1 MKIFSLFI
9 IFLSLSV
16 CVSCTKTIYE
26 PIEVEKVRTEYVD
39 RNSYVHDS
47 IYIQDSVYVERSQD
61 TMYIYKTKYITKER
75 LQKDTMYLEK
85 TDSIPYVVTTYVE
98 KQLSAWQSFKLKY
111 LSWIT
116 LILLAASI
124 TLYKKFK

>member
-47 IYIQDSVYVERSQD
+47 IYI
-61 TMYIYKTKYITKER
+61 TKYITKER

-98 KQLSAWQSFKLKY
+98 KELSAWQSFKLKY